1 MDIILLGA
9 TGSIGTMSLELI
21 KAYNYNLIG
30 VSLGSDIDK
39 SIKIVE
45 EFKPKYICVR
55 KDDDKAFFSKF
66 DCIVFV
72 GDEGLEKL
80 ASIKCDMLINALS
93 GSAGLKPLVS
103 AINAKNDVALANK
116 ESIVMAGDIIMKL
129 AKKNN
134 VNIYPV
140 DSEHSAIWQCLKGED
155 INTINNIYITASGGA
170 FRDKKRSELENVS
183 VSEALNH
190 PNWSMGKKITI
201 DSATMMNKGF
211 EVIEAHHLF
220 NIPYNKIKPIM
231 HKESLIHALVEYND
245 SNIKAIIAPH
255 DMKEAILY
263 AINRGNRIEYN
274 NKLKLTTL
282 HFKNISFKRFPL
294 LKYAIYAGRKG
305 GIMPTVLI
313 SSNDAAVNLFLN
325 GKIKFLEIEEI
336 VINELNKT
344 INFKPTLD
352 DIIRVDKEIKER
364 IIGGRL

>member
-1 MDIILLGA
+1 MNIILLGA

-45 EFKPKYICVR
+45 EFKPNYICVR
-55 KDDDKAFFSKF
+55 KESDKALFSKF
-66 DCIVFV
+66 DCTIFV

-80 ASIKCDMLINALS
+80 ASIKCDILINALS
-93 GSAGLKPLVS
+93 GSVGLKPLVS
-103 AINAKNDVALANK
+103 AINAKNDIALANK

-140 DSEHSAIWQCLKGED
+140 DSEHSAIWQCLRGED
-155 INTINNIYITASGGA
+155 INTVNNIYITASGGA
-170 FRDKKRSELENVS
+170 FRDKKRNELENVS
-183 VSEALNH
+183 VADALKH

-220 NIPYNKIKPIM
+220 NIPYSKIKPIM

-255 DMKEAILY
+255 DMKESILY
-263 AINRGNRIEYN
+263 AINRGSRVEYKN
-274 NKLKLTTL
+274 NLKLTTL

-294 LKYAIYAGRKG
+294 LKSAIYAGKKG

-336 VINELNKT
+336 VINELNNTK
-344 INFKPTLD
+344 NFKPSLD
-352 DIIRVDKEIKER
+352 DIIRIDKEIKER

>member
-1 MDIILLGA
+1 MNIILLGA

-21 KAYNYNLIG
+21 EKYNHNLIG

-45 EFKPKYICVR
+45 CFKPNYICLR
-55 KDDDKAFFSKF
+55 KESDKAFFKDF
-66 DCIVFV
+66 NGTIYV
-72 GDEGLEKL
+72 GEDGLDKL
-80 ASIKCDMLINALS
+80 SSIKCDILINALS
-93 GSAGLKPLVS
+93 GSAGLKPLVK
-103 AINAKNDVALANK
+103 AIEAKNNVALANK

-129 AKKNN
+129 AKKNS

-155 INTINNIYITASGGA
+155 INSVNKIYITASGGA
-170 FRDKKRSELENVS
+170 FRDKKREELES
-183 VSEALNH
+183 VSIEDALKH

-220 NIPYNKIKPIM
+220 NIPFSKIKPIM
-231 HKESLIHALVEYND
+231 HKESLVHALVEFND
-245 SNIKAIIAPH
+245 SNIKAIVAPH
-255 DMKEAILY
+255 DMRETILY
-263 AINRGNRIEYN
+263 AINGGCRVNY
-274 NKLKLTTL
+274 KSSLKLSTL

-294 LKYAIYAGRKG
+294 LKYAIEAGKSG

-336 VINELNKT
+336 VINELKNTK
-344 INFKPTLD
+344 NFKPTLD